1 MKVKYIGESFGSD
14 SLTNGKIY
22 MAVEDDGMY
31 RVVDDSDEDYLY
43 SKINPAPLDGS
54 APGGKWEIVEQKD
67 EIRKAE
73 RIDIIFLASLASL
86 PEVWGGNEEELRED
100 FEQLLD
106 SEKDLVAVAEFS
118 GKVVGFANIRL
129 RSEYVAG
136 TKSSPVAYLEG
147 IAVSEEFRGKGIA
160 KKLFEFCADW
170 AKEKGCKE
178 FGSDCLLTNEAS
190 YAFHMALG
198 FKEIERTVHF
208 AKTI

>member
-1 MKVKYIGESFGSD
+1 M
-14 SLTNGKIY
+14 
-22 MAVEDDGMY
+22 
-31 RVVDDSDEDYLY
+31 
-43 SKINPAPLDGS
+43 
-54 APGGKWEIVEQKD
+54 
-67 EIRKAE
+67 IRKAE
-73 RIDIIFLASLASL
+73 NRDIAFLASLASL

-129 RSEYVAG
+129 RSEYV
-136 TKSSPVAYLEG
+136 EG

>member
-1 MKVKYIGESFGSD
+1 MKVKYIGESFGID
-14 SLTNGKIY
+14 SLTNGKTY
-22 MAVEDDGMY
+22 MAVEDNGMY

-73 RIDIIFLASLASL
+73 KIDIYALTSLASL

-100 FEQLLD
+100 FEQLLN
-106 SEKDLVAVAEFS
+106 SEKELVAVAEYF

-147 IAVSEEFRGKGIA
+147 IAVSEGFREKGIA

-170 AKEKGCKE
+170 AKKKGCTE
-178 FGSDCLLTNEAS
+178 FASDCELDNVQSLQFHLNVGFEEANRIIC
-190 YAFHMALG
+190 FTKKL
-198 FKEIERTVHF
+198 
-208 AKTI
+208 